1 MKKYTSEDGDHS
13 LTVEDKNYV
22 YYYDNGRDLRKF
34 KFSIY
39 IQFTSQELLKI
50 FHVTTK
56 NPNDKHLFSKFLQ
69 RHNILLEETDP
80 Y

>member
-39 IQFTSQELLKI
+39 IQFTPRELVKI
-50 FHVTTK
+50 FHITTK
-56 NPNDKHLFSKFLQ
+56 DSKDKHLFSKFLK
-69 RHNILLEETDP
+69 RHDILLEETDP